1 MTRKQ
6 KVELKMSENR
16 GRISEIMALDQA
28 AMTPDIKNELK
39 ALVSAR
45 ADLETEY
52 RASMIAE
59 GDDEARMQGAFGGGD
74 GESAEVRALMGR
86 VSIAD
91 YLRPAAGGVGI
102 AGAAVELNA
111 ALGVEA
117 TGKSGGVSIPWAVL
131 AGRPRMAF
139 TDTGDLGG
147 GVAQRPVLQRL
158 FGPGILDALG
168 VRIDSVP
175 SGRSEWP
182 LITGGVAPANVA
194 EGTAA
199 ADAVAASFSTE
210 SLKPKRLTGRYE
222 YTHEQAAEVPLL
234 EEALRRDLGD
244 AVKAKMSDL
253 ALNGDESTN
262 SHEPSGFLEKLAV
275 PAVPAAVAIFED
287 FVGAAGSAVDGI
299 HAGSEDE
306 VSCVLGVTSYQLATR
321 TYRSLAGSDESAS
334 EALKRR
340 SMMCMASSY
349 VPAVAAMVQNG
360 NIFHAAGPNGGG
372 ADMRGDSVAAV
383 WPTLEVIRDIY
394 SKASQ
399 GVVLTWVT
407 LWDLEAAF
415 RAASYKRVSFKVS
428 T

>member
-1 MTRKQ
+1 MTMTRKQ

-28 AMTPDIKNELK
+28 AMTPELKAELK
-39 ALVSAR
+39 ALVAAR
-45 ADLETEY
+45 SDLETEY

-59 GDDEARMQGAFGGGD
+59 GADEARFQGAFGGGD

-102 AGAAVELNA
+102 SGAAVELNA

-117 TGKSGGVSIPWAVL
+117 TGKGGGVSIPWAVL
-131 AGRPRMAF
+131 AGRPSMAF

-158 FGPGILDALG
+158 FGVGILDALG

-175 SGRSEWP
+175 AGRSEWP

-222 YTHEQAAEVPLL
+222 YTHEQAAEVPLW
-234 EEALRRDLGD
+234 R
-244 AVKAKMSDL
+244 
-253 ALNGDESTN
+253 
-262 SHEPSGFLEKLAV
+262 KLS
-275 PAVPAAVAIFED
+275 AAI
-287 FVGAAGSAVDGI
+287 SATPF
-299 HAGSEDE
+299 AP
-306 VSCVLGVTSYQLATR
+306 R
-321 TYRSLAGSDESAS
+321 
-334 EALKRR
+334 
-340 SMMCMASSY
+340 
-349 VPAVAAMVQNG
+349 
-360 NIFHAAGPNGGG
+360 
-372 ADMRGDSVAAV
+372 
-383 WPTLEVIRDIY
+383 
-394 SKASQ
+394 
-399 GVVLTWVT
+399 
-407 LWDLEAAF
+407 
-415 RAASYKRVSFKVS
+415 
-428 T
+428 